1 MKLVVS
7 HTKNSELQ
15 QAFLDLDIVKLLR
28 LCAPDLTEEA
38 ALDWALC
45 YFESDI
51 AELSARYQ
59 LFHDLSDT
67 AAAKAAYEAVCAL
80 RDELDKQKRSADTFH
95 EVLYTYRVL
104 KAFLQLIEALDAL
117 TSGTLTSD
125 RLKSLR
131 SLLQEIRKDPVFTQ
145 IRSVADQVPRTLP
158 LSRHFYVGIN
168 TRETGDA
175 TEIGV
180 IRDDVETTESEPLL
194 AQTAPSASSTS
205 LFPAMK
211 YTRAGYGTHFEEY
224 LLQHYEKHYHSEIMK
239 VHKLLQSVRPMRTD
253 ELLELEDSLHYLVVG
268 LQLKDAFTDA
278 GYTLCLPDPS
288 GESLASEKL
297 MYPDLALHLANM
309 EGKTVTLPAAS
320 STLITGANHSGKT
333 SYLKTIGQSLILA
346 QLGLK
351 VPAVSF
357 RFRPFRRFHTLF
369 SSGEDSSMT
378 VSRMGVEIQRLSNI
392 MQQATAEDLVL
403 INEPMTSTN
412 PIEAVSICGDLM
424 QRFLN
429 ASITHIVV
437 THLYDIY
444 YLLKARLSPEE
455 ARHFISLITVSAFH
469 DGEGMEHTY
478 RLKESAPL
486 GNSYAMET
494 AKSFQIT
501 LEDLLDDPDLMREAS
516 AYCRTEREENMY
528 EGGAGHGLSDTRA

>member
-7 HTKNSELQ
+7 HAENTALK

-28 LCAPDLTEEA
+28 LCAKDLSEDA
-38 ALDWALC
+38 ALAWALS
-45 YFESDI
+45 YYESEI
-51 AELSARYQ
+51 PELSARYQ
-59 LFHDLSDT
+59 LFHDLTDT
-67 AAAKAAYEAVCAL
+67 AACEAAYIAVCDL
-80 RDELDKQKRSADTFH
+80 RSELDKQKRSADIFH
-95 EVLYTYRVL
+95 EALYTYRVL
-104 KAFLQLIEALDAL
+104 DTFLRLVDALDAL
-117 TSGTLTSD
+117 VSGTLTSD
-125 RLKSLR
+125 RLKKLKA
-131 SLLQEIRKDPVFTQ
+131 LLGEIRKDPAYKQ
-145 IRSVADQVPRTLP
+145 IQAVVDQVPRTLP

-180 IRDDVETTESEPLL
+180 IRDDTETAESEPLL
-194 AQTAPSASSTS
+194 AQTAPGSSSTS

-224 LLQHYEKHYHSEIMK
+224 LLQHYEKKYHSEITK
-239 VHKLLQSVRPMRTD
+239 VHKLLQSVRPLRTE
-253 ELLELEDSLHYLVVG
+253 ELLELEDSLQYLVIG
-268 LQLKDAFTDA
+268 QQLKDAFAAA
-278 GYTLCLPDPS
+278 GYGLCLPDPR
-288 GESLASEKL
+288 GENVVSEGL
-297 MYPDLALHLANM
+297 MYPDLALHLEGI
-309 EGKTVTLPAAS
+309 EGKSVTLPAAS

-333 SYLKTIGQSLILA
+333 SYLKTIGQSLVMA
-346 QLGLK
+346 QLGLQ
-351 VPAVSF
+351 VPADSF
-357 RFRPFRRFHTLF
+357 CFKPFNKLYTLF

-378 VSRMGVEIQRLSNI
+378 VSRMGVEIQRLSFI
-392 MQQATAEDLVL
+392 MQQATDQDLVL

-429 ASITHIVV
+429 AGITHIVV

-444 YLLKARLSPEE
+444 YLLKARLSVEE
-455 ARHFISLITVSAFH
+455 ARHFISLITISTFH

-494 AKSFQIT
+494 AKNFQIT
-501 LEDLLDDPDLMREAS
+501 LEDLLDDPALMQEAS
-516 AYCRTEREENMY
+516 AFCRTEREENMY
-528 EGGAGHGLSDTRA
+528 EGGADHGLSDTRA